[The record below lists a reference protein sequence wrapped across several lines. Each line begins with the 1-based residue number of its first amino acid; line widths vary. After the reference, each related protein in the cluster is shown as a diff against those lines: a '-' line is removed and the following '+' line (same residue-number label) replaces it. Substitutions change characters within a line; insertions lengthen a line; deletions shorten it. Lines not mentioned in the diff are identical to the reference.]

1 MYGIGSS
8 NALYPASLS
17 FRMFIIISLFR
28 IKPQPGVVYKSAV
41 FKKHLTVLL
50 SSLKLE
56 KELCHMVLFLCL
68 FGISLGQYCRK
79 SLAKSKGF
87 RKNIKRKGWF

>member
-1 MYGIGSS
+1 MELV
-8 NALYPASLS
+8 AVMLFTQQV
-17 FRMFIIISLFR
+17 FRLECLLLFR
-28 IKPQPGVVYKSAV
+28 YFGLNLSLVLFIKV